1 MKKIIVLIV
10 LVLSFAVALP
20 VLAKDKAPATASP
33 LAAVAAQAKAVLLDL
48 NTATEAELKS
58 LPGIG
63 EAYSKKIIAGRP
75 YTSKDQLK
83 SRGIIPDA
91 LYDKIKDLI
100 IAKQAK

>member
-1 MKKIIVLIV
+1 MKKIIVLIAFA
-10 LVLSFAVALP
+10 LLLAVALP
-20 VLAKDKAPATASP
+20 VLAKDKAPAASP
-33 LAAVAAQAKAVLLDL
+33 VTAVANQAKAALLDI

-63 EAYSKKIIAGRP
+63 EAFSKKIIAGRP
-75 YTSKDQLK
+75 YASKDQLK